1 MNLHLFGRWLKSNL
15 ALGSRSCAKEAR
27 LPACKSH
34 RCAIEQLEGR
44 LLLSLVVNVR
54 VDSSSDDA
62 EERAA
67 GNVKLTS
74 SDLEIVFD
82 KNDQTVGMR
91 FNGLG
96 ILQGSTIVNA
106 YIQFQADE
114 TTSVDTSLTIE
125 GQAVDNALTFTN
137 STGNISSRPRTSA
150 AVSWSPAPWTNK
162 GAAGPD
168 QQTPDISAIVQEIV
182 NRPGWASG
190 NSMVVIIDGTGE
202 RTAEAYDGDQS
213 GAPILHI
220 EFVNGDP
227 VPDPVVGVFAVQIL
241 DRVPVG
247 DVQRQ
252 TLVKL
257 FEAQNALVL
266 GLAVRGLQRLRS
278 SLRDLHVC
286 VTRQVSGTQV
296 LGLKHV

>member
-1 MNLHLFGRWLKSNL
+1 MNLHLVGRRLRPNL
-15 ALGSRSCAKEAR
+15 ALGSRSCAKKAR
-27 LPACKSH
+27 LPAFKSH
-34 RCAIEQLEGR
+34 RCAIEQLEIR
-44 LLLSLVVNVR
+44 NLLSSVVTVR

-67 GNVKLTS
+67 GNVELTS

-137 STGNISSRPRTSA
+137 STGNISSRPRTNA

-182 NRPGWASG
+182 NRPG
-190 NSMVVIIDGTGE
+190 
-202 RTAEAYDGDQS
+202 
-213 GAPILHI
+213 
-220 EFVNGDP
+220 
-227 VPDPVVGVFAVQIL
+227 
-241 DRVPVG
+241 
-247 DVQRQ
+247 
-252 TLVKL
+252 
-257 FEAQNALVL
+257 
-266 GLAVRGLQRLRS
+266 
-278 SLRDLHVC
+278 
-286 VTRQVSGTQV
+286 
-296 LGLKHV
+296 